1 MVFLEPKDRV
11 HYRWLGS
18 AFAKLKLG
26 PALSGLQGWMTAA
39 LATLGVGIALLLWLG
54 QTSTP
59 PDQATIGAMLGFLS
73 RDMAIVVL
81 AGMLSRR
88 KSGDFAAI
96 AILFALYV
104 LLPAIVKGMNYESGL
119 VFFFPRTSDP
129 LWLSPLLAWSE
140 AVFATVLASAA
151 WRCQKRKNRRRAPD
165 HPPANTAPLRRGR
178 RDRATSATPRR
189 AAISNPDRATA
200 PAWRRRAPPPT
211 TRHAPRD
218 RHAEFHFAAL
228 ARAE

>member
-1 MVFLEPKDRV
+1 
-11 HYRWLGS
+11 
-18 AFAKLKLG
+18 
-26 PALSGLQGWMTAA
+26 
-39 LATLGVGIALLLWLG
+39 
-54 QTSTP
+54 
-59 PDQATIGAMLGFLS
+59 MLGFLS

-140 AVFATVLASAA
+140 AVFATVLAVGCLALPEEKKQAA
-151 WRCQKRKNRRRAPD
+151 GA
-165 HPPANTAPLRRGR
+165 
-178 RDRATSATPRR
+178 
-189 AAISNPDRATA
+189 
-200 PAWRRRAPPPT
+200 
-211 TRHAPRD
+211 
-218 RHAEFHFAAL
+218 
-228 ARAE
+228 